1 MPEYYL
7 DIETTGLDPKND
19 QIISIQYQR
28 LGMYS
33 GREEGPL
40 NILKA
45 WETSEEDILDR
56 FLPMF
61 MGGGPFSFVAI
72 GLNIPFMYSFI
83 VERAR
88 IHGLDAPDP
97 LYIFG
102 SKPYLDIKPV
112 LVMMN
117 KGSFKGAS
125 LDRFG
130 QLSFSG
136 DMIPKMYYD
145 HEYERIEECIKE
157 EAAEFQKLYRHLK
170 ERAPSLVM
178 AKGLVQTQLPG

>member
-7 DIETTGLDPKND
+7 DIETTGLDPKNEKM
-19 QIISIQYQR
+19 ISIQYQR
-28 LGMYS
+28 LGMIS

-40 NILKA
+40 NIMKA
-45 WETSEEDILDR
+45 WETSEKDILER

-97 LYIFG
+97 LYLFG

-125 LDRFG
+125 LDKFG
-130 QLSFSG
+130 QLSFTG
-136 DMIPKMYYD
+136 DMIPKMYYEGD
-145 HEYERIEECIKE
+145 HDRIESCIIE
-157 EAAEFQKLYRHLK
+157 EASEFLKLYRHLK

-178 AKGLVQTQLPG
+178 AKGMVQTQLL